1 MMGMLSVWLSELI
14 ITHTT
19 TATIEHLKQNWSCIF
34 IVDLEDELPYE
45 KVKRQL
51 FSGVLLNT
59 SSENFFK
66 IQRENI

>member
-34 IVDLEDELPYE
+34 IVDLEDEFIYPM
-45 KVKRQL
+45 KK
-51 FSGVLLNT
+51 
-59 SSENFFK
+59 
-66 IQRENI
+66 